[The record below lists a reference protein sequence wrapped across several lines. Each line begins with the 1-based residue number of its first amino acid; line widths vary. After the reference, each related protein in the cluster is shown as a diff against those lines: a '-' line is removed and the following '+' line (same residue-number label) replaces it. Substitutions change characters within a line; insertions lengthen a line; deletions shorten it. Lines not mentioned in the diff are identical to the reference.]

1 MERWLVGLAEA
12 RGSVS
17 STHTATHSCLK
28 LQPQEIQT
36 PMASTGTVLIC
47 HIYTEIDTL
56 NHKNKEGL
64 KSIS

>member
-36 PMASTGTVLIC
+36 PWPPQALCSYA